1 MLRDARFLRE
11 EFVPR
16 EVVHRD
22 PEINHLSS
30 VLQPLADGRPADT
43 AFISGPSGS
52 GKTCISKYTVER
64 LKEENLD
71 VESIYVNCWNDH
83 SRFQV
88 LFRIL
93 DEVTSTVDIHRQS
106 TPRDVLF
113 DRLRDHD
120 GPPCVVILDEVDQL
134 ADRTVL
140 YELLGLQS
148 FSLVLIAN
156 DVEELLAE
164 VDERLASRLRSAERI
179 RFHAY
184 TTDELVDI
192 LRERADRA
200 LTHDAIAPE
209 QLEAIADEAGGD
221 ARVAIA
227 TLKLAA
233 RQADRDGAEQITTD
247 HVKQAVPDAREEL
260 RQKSLDALSDH
271 QREIYDII
279 EDHGSIAPGT
289 LYEEYRSRI
298 DNPKSDRTVRSYL
311 KKMVRYNLIAAEG
324 STQDRRY
331 RCVASP
337 SPS

>member
-1 MLRDARFLRE
+1 MIIDARFLRE

-22 PEINHLSS
+22 PEVNHLSS

-43 AFISGPSGS
+43 ALISGPSGS
-52 GKTCISKYTVER
+52 GKTCISKFTVDR
-64 LKEENLD
+64 LKQENLD
-71 VESIYVNCWNDH
+71 VESIYVNCWDDH

-113 DRLRDHD
+113 ERLRDHEE
-120 GPPCVVILDEVDQL
+120 PPCVVILDEVDQL
-134 ADRTVL
+134 EDREIL

-164 VDERLASRLRSAERI
+164 VDERLASRLRSAEHI
-179 RFHAY
+179 RFHTY

-200 LTHDAIAPE
+200 LAHDAISSSE
-209 QLEAIADEAGGD
+209 LELIADEASGD

-233 RQADRDGAEQITTD
+233 RQAERDDAQRITTD
-247 HVKQAVPDAREEL
+247 HVRQAVPDAHQEL
-260 RQKSLDALSDH
+260 RQKNLDALSDH
-271 QREIYDII
+271 QRKIYEII
-279 EDHGSIAPGT
+279 EEHGSIPPGD
-289 LYEEYRSRI
+289 LYSEYRSRV

-311 KKMVRYNLIAAEG
+311 TKMERYNLVTAEG
-324 STQDRRY
+324 STQDRLY
-331 RCVASP
+331 RCLASASP
-337 SPS
+337 S